1 MKKRIK
7 LTENQFT
14 NLVRLNEELTNDQ
27 ITKKYNLID
36 KRLASIW
43 NKLADLSVQDIF
55 NMASE
60 LNSLNDE
67 VNVMLDKTNDIS
79 SEAEKILAKIEAEF
93 GRQEMYT
100 YDSHYTKL
108 NHKVSM
114 KIYAILDFIE
124 SLISVAKHDKLEKM
138 FPLVNI

>member
-55 NMASE
+55 NMASD
-60 LNSLNDE
+60 LSSTKDE
-67 VNVMLDKTNDIS
+67 IEAIGDKIHDIS
-79 SEAEKILAKIEAEF
+79 KSTKLVLNKIEVEF
-93 GRQEMYT
+93 GEDAMFT
-100 YDSHYTKL
+100 YDSHYNDIYMDVINKSHKL
-108 NHKVSM
+108 
-114 KIYAILDFIE
+114 LDFVD
-124 SLISVAKHDKLEKM
+124 SLINVSRYSKLEKV
-138 FPLVNI
+138 FPPVNI

>member
-55 NMASE
+55 NMASDLSSTKDE
-60 LNSLNDE
+60 IEAIGDKIHNISKSTKLVLN
-67 VNVMLDKTNDIS
+67 
-79 SEAEKILAKIEAEF
+79 KIEVEF
-93 GRQEMYT
+93 GEDTMFT
-100 YDSHYTKL
+100 YDSHYNDIYMDVINKSDKL
-108 NHKVSM
+108 
-114 KIYAILDFIE
+114 LDFVD
-124 SLISVAKHDKLEKM
+124 SLINVSRYRTLEKV
-138 FPLVNI
+138 FPPVNI

>member
-55 NMASE
+55 NMASDLSSTKDE
-60 LNSLNDE
+60 IEAIGDKIHNISKSTKLVLN
-67 VNVMLDKTNDIS
+67 
-79 SEAEKILAKIEAEF
+79 KIEVEF
-93 GRQEMYT
+93 GEDTMFT
-100 YDSHYTKL
+100 YDSHYNDIYMDVINKSDKL
-108 NHKVSM
+108 
-114 KIYAILDFIE
+114 LDFVD
-124 SLISVAKHDKLEKM
+124 SLINVSRYRTLEEV
-138 FPLVNI
+138 FPPVNI

>member
-55 NMASE
+55 NMASD
-60 LNSLNDE
+60 LSSTKDE
-67 VNVMLDKTNDIS
+67 IEAIGDKIHDIS
-79 SEAEKILAKIEAEF
+79 KSTKLVLNKIEVEF
-93 GRQEMYT
+93 GEDAMFT
-100 YDSHYTKL
+100 YDSHYNDIYMDVINKSDKL
-108 NHKVSM
+108 
-114 KIYAILDFIE
+114 LDFVD
-124 SLISVAKHDKLEKM
+124 SLINVSRYRKLEKM

>member
-14 NLVRLNEELTNDQ
+14 SLVRLNEELTNDP
-27 ITKKYNLID
+27 ITKQYNLID

-43 NKLADLSVQDIF
+43 VKLSDLSVQDIF
-55 NMASE
+55 NMSSE
-60 LNSLNDE
+60 LNSLKDE
-67 VNVMLDKTNDIS
+67 ADAMLDKMNVIS
-79 SEAEKILAKIEAEF
+79 SESERLLAKIETEF

-108 NHKVSM
+108 NNKVSM
-114 KIYAILDFIE
+114 KIYAMFDFIE
-124 SLISVAKHDKLEKM
+124 SLISVAKHIKLEKM
-138 FPLVNI
+138 FPPVNI